1 LSPIAIA
8 ITAFAL
14 ILTSALTGMF
24 LHSRLPQFHLAG
36 DSKDVIKLATA
47 MIGTISALVLALLF
61 ASTRTSFDSTSANVS
76 RMTADIVELDQLLEE
91 YGPEA
96 QPVRTALRAE
106 VGPWVD
112 QIWREAAQER
122 GAKAMA
128 KTNRSTILDM
138 VRALKP
144 QNPAQASIQERGLQ
158 VLTDLRETRL
168 ALFAQPDD
176 SLSTTFMIVL
186 VIWLMFIFTVFGM
199 SAPPNPTLAT
209 VLVLCVLSVSTA
221 IYLIQE
227 LGQPFD
233 GLMQLSSAGLRN
245 ALH

>member
-8 ITAFAL
+8 ITAFAFL
-14 ILTSALTGMF
+14 VASAFTGMF
-24 LHSRLPQFHLAG
+24 LHSRLPQFHLSG

-61 ASTRTSFDSTSANVS
+61 ASTRTTFDSTSANVS

-106 VGPWVD
+106 IGPWVD
-112 QIWREAAQER
+112 QIWREGAQEK
-122 GAKAMA
+122 GAVAMS
-128 KTNRSTILDM
+128 KTNRNTVLYL
-138 VRALKP
+138 VRALTP
-144 QNPAQASIQERGLQ
+144 QNPVQVSIQARAIQ
-158 VLTDLRETRL
+158 VLTDIRETRL

-186 VIWLMFIFTVFGM
+186 VLWLMFIFTVFGM
-199 SAPPNPTLAT
+199 SAPPNATLAA
-209 VLVLCVLSVSTA
+209 VLVLCVLSASTA

-233 GLMQLSSAGLRN
+233 GLMQLSNEGLRN